1 MFTKTSTSQRLLS
14 PMNKPTQNVIKNTSK
29 SPLKKSKLMT
39 NPSKKLKKDTP
50 IKKVY
55 KSPVLINP
63 FDK

>member
-1 MFTKTSTSQRLLS
+1 
-14 PMNKPTQNVIKNTSK
+14 MNKPTQNVIKNTSK